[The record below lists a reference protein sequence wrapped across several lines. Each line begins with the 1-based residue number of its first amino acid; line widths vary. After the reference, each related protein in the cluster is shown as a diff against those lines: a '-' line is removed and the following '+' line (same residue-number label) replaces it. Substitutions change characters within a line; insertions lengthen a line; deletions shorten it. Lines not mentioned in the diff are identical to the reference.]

1 MCLRIKLVEKKTK
14 LKNGRWE
21 EEKEKR
27 KEMERWRKRKI
38 NYQSSEELDLVVVD
52 FRFIFGLSLRRNFF
66 FLQLV

>member
-27 KEMERWRKRKI
+27 KETERWRKRKI
-38 NYQSSEELDLVVVD
+38 DYQSSEELDLAVVD
-52 FRFIFGLSLRRNFF
+52 FRSIFGLSL
-66 FLQLV
+66 